1 MQNVKPTSVR
11 FSEKDQ
17 ALISRAALV
26 TGLKK
31 SEFIVHSARE
41 AATNAILDERI
52 LIATEE
58 QFEKIEA
65 YLNSNQPNELLERA
79 LNKARNNPSW

>member
-1 MQNVKPTSVR
+1 MHNVKPTSVR

-41 AATNAILDERI
+41 AATNAILDERV
-52 LIATEE
+52 LIATQE

-65 YLNSNQPNELLERA
+65 YINSNQQNELLERS
-79 LNKARNNPSW
+79 LKKARNNPLW

>member
-1 MQNVKPTSVR
+1 MQNIKPTSVR

-17 ALISRAALV
+17 ALISRAAAV

-41 AATNAILDERI
+41 AATNAILEERI
-52 LIATEE
+52 LIASEE
-58 QFEKIEA
+58 QFEAIEA
-65 YLNSNQPNELLERA
+65 YLNDHQPNELLERA
-79 LNKARNNPSW
+79 LDKSRRNPLW

>member
-1 MQNVKPTSVR
+1 MQNLKPTSVR

-17 ALISRAALV
+17 ALIARAALV

-41 AATNAILDERI
+41 AATNAILDERV
-52 LIATEE
+52 LVATQE

-65 YLNSNQPNELLERA
+65 YLNSNQPNELLGRA
-79 LNKARNNPSW
+79 LDKARNNPLW

>member
-17 ALISRAALV
+17 TLISRAALV

-41 AATNAILDERI
+41 AATNAILDERV

-58 QFEKIEA
+58 QFNKIEA
-65 YLNSNQPNELLERA
+65 YLSGNQTNELLEQA
-79 LNKARNNPSW
+79 LEKARHNPSW

>member
-1 MQNVKPTSVR
+1 MQNLKPTSVR

-26 TGLKK
+26 AGLKK
-31 SEFIVHSARE
+31 SEFIVLSARE
-41 AATNAILDERI
+41 AATNAILDERV

-58 QFEKIEA
+58 QFDKIEA
-65 YLNSNQPNELLERA
+65 YLSRNQTNELLERA
-79 LNKARNNPSW
+79 LEKARNNPSW

>member
-17 ALISRAALV
+17 VLIGRAALV
-26 TGLKK
+26 AGLKK

-41 AATNAILDERI
+41 AATNVILDERV
-52 LIATEE
+52 LVATEE

-65 YLNSNQPNELLERA
+65 YLNSNQSNELLERA
-79 LNKARNNPSW
+79 LHKARNNPLW

>member
-17 ALISRAALV
+17 ALISRAAAV

-41 AATNAILDERI
+41 AATNAILDERV
-52 LIATEE
+52 LIASEE
-58 QFEKIEA
+58 QFEEIEA
-65 YLNSNQPNELLERA
+65 YLSDGKPNELLEQA
-79 LNKARNNPSW
+79 LLKARNNPLW

>member
-11 FSEKDQ
+11 LSEKDQ
-17 ALISRAALV
+17 ALIERAAV
-26 TGLKK
+26 VMGLKK

-41 AATNAILDERI
+41 AAINAILDERV
-52 LIATEE
+52 LVASEE

-65 YLNSNQPNELLERA
+65 YLSSNQSNELLERA
-79 LNKARNNPSW
+79 LQQSRNNPLW

>member
-11 FSEKDQ
+11 FSQKDQ
-17 ALISRAALV
+17 VLISRASLV
-26 TGLKK
+26 SGLKK

-41 AATNAILDERI
+41 AATNTILDERV

-65 YLNSNQPNELLERA
+65 YLTSNQPNELLEQA
-79 LNKARNNPSW
+79 LQKARNSPSW